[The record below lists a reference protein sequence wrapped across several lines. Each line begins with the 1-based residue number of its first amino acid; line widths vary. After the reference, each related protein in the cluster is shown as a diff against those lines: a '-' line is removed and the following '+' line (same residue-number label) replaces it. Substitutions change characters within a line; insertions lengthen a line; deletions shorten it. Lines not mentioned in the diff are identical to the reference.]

1 LLGIIAAVE
10 PEGCRMLTNRRSS
23 RKEGYDKQREHSQRI
38 VDATKSMKS
47 VQHTDSKGRPIR
59 SGADVKEGADGGI
72 DLVTTVTTKNKQ
84 SMSWVKKIFEDKVK
98 LR

>member
-1 LLGIIAAVE
+1 M
-10 PEGCRMLTNRRSS
+10 PSNRKSS
-23 RKEGYDKQREHSQRI
+23 RTEGYDKQREHVQRI

-59 SGADVKEGADGGI
+59 SAADVKEGADGGI
-72 DLVTTVTTKNKQ
+72 DLITTLITRNKQ
-84 SMSWVKKIFEDKVK
+84 AMSRVQKLFEEKVK